1 MAISSKNII
10 FIISINDNYVFNIT
24 KLNINETLPII
35 DILNYYIKIP
45 FIINFKEH
53 FNCLEELFVSGDN
66 IIFTNIK
73 NIINYIKFDTPIS
86 VLTLNKNL
94 FFKIQ
99 LNCQNISDN
108 EILIL
113 KNKFSGKPPVTTL
126 SPVATTSPVTTI
138 TQPLAKSYPVIK
150 AVEPV
155 AKAYPVAKATEPV
168 AKTPLTTKAAEPVS
182 FSVKPKS
189 LLSSLTEYIKESF
202 SPPTTP
208 KPVPPTTPTPLPS
221 TTPTPVPST
230 TPTPVPPTTPTP
242 VPPTTPDPVPSTT
255 ISPQIYPNK
264 IKHHSYQHT
273 LNKISKPF
281 YATYV
286 CNICNGGIENNLLYH
301 HSNSKSEF
309 NSHLHCTLTYPY
321 SSVYKSRQ
329 NNSIKIGG
337 NSKSKSKKKSKR
349 KNNKRKNI

>member
-24 KLNINETLPII
+24 KLNINETFPII

-45 FIINFKEH
+45 FVINFKEH

-66 IIFTNIK
+66 IIYTNIK
-73 NIINYIKFDTPIS
+73 KLINYIKIDTPIS
-86 VLTLNKNL
+86 VLSLNKNI

-126 SPVATTSPVTTI
+126 SSVATISPVTTI

-155 AKAYPVAKATEPV
+155 AKAYPVTKATEPV
-168 AKTPLTTKAAEPVS
+168 AKTPLTAKPAEPVS

-208 KPVPPTTPTPLPS
+208 DPVPPTTPD
-221 TTPTPVPST
+221 PVPPT

-337 NSKSKSKKKSKR
+337 NSKSKSKSKSKKKSKR